1 MKIIYLEC
9 TMGAAGDMLMSAL
22 LELLDDKDAVGREL
36 NSRGLPEVTVTWE
49 PSVKSGIA
57 GTHITVEIHGEV
69 EVPGPHHK
77 HELDHR
83 HVTLEQINQIIMD
96 LPVSDF
102 VRANALAV
110 YNIIAEAEAK
120 AHGKEVEEI
129 HFHEV
134 GSMDAVT
141 DIVGVTMLLE
151 RLSPDQIVVSPVHVG
166 SGQVFTVHG
175 TLPVPA
181 PATAYILLGIPTY
194 GTDISGEL
202 CTPTGAALLRHYAHS
217 FGKMPLMVTEKIG
230 YGMGTK
236 NFAAAN
242 CVRAFWGSAPGEA
255 GMTDRVSELR
265 CNVYDMTP
273 EAIGHAVDKL
283 MESGALDVTVQP
295 VIMKKN
301 RPGSVISVL
310 CPAGEEDRMAEAL
323 FRHTATLGIRRFDC
337 DRYKLARR
345 TVSVQTDL
353 GSVRGKISE
362 GFGVSRI

>member
-22 LELLDDKDAVGREL
+22 LELLDDKDAFVREL
-36 NSRGLPEVTVTWE
+36 NNLGLPEVAVTWGTVCE
-49 PSVKSGIA
+49 KRHCGNACHRRNPRRSGSA
-57 GTHITVEIHGEV
+57 RPAPQALNMITAMS
-69 EVPGPHHK
+69 
-77 HELDHR
+77 
-83 HVTLEQINQIIMD
+83 TLEQINQIIMD

-181 PATAYILLGIPTY
+181 PATAYILLGIPHTEP
-194 GTDISGEL
+194 TSPASSVRRQAPH
-202 CTPTGAALLRHYAHS
+202 CSATTPIHLGKCPDGRGKDRLRNGHKEFCS
-217 FGKMPLMVTEKIG
+217 RQLRQGIL
-230 YGMGTK
+230 
-236 NFAAAN
+236 
-242 CVRAFWGSAPGEA
+242 GSAPGEA
-255 GMTDRVSELR
+255 G
-265 CNVYDMTP
+265 
-273 EAIGHAVDKL
+273 
-283 MESGALDVTVQP
+283 
-295 VIMKKN
+295 
-301 RPGSVISVL
+301 
-310 CPAGEEDRMAEAL
+310 
-323 FRHTATLGIRRFDC
+323 
-337 DRYKLARR
+337 
-345 TVSVQTDL
+345 
-353 GSVRGKISE
+353 
-362 GFGVSRI
+362 